1 MARRRSRSAQAR
13 MAQNRCKPRQWDGQA
28 AARDWLIWY
37 ETVKPLDA
45 LGMEPYHCGTCGK
58 WHVGHKHV
66 RRT

>member
-1 MARRRSRSAQAR
+1 